1 MVDEYVVN
9 EYVVTELPGA
19 VRAYL
24 SAATRH
30 LPRRA
35 RADVSAE
42 LHANL
47 HQRMLDHSLM
57 LDTPA
62 AWSAALRDFGPP
74 QTTARALVRVHRW
87 PGLPRLRLPRLRLP
101 RLTLTRLTL
110 VRAGLAALALGGA
123 GYAAAR
129 SLGWPAEAPQSQQA
143 R

>member
-1 MVDEYVVN
+1 MVE
-9 EYVVTELPGA
+9 TELPGA
-19 VRAYL
+19 VQAYL

-47 HQRMLDHSLM
+47 HQRMLDHHLT
-57 LDTPA
+57 LARDD
-62 AWSAALRDFGPP
+62 AWNAALREFGPP
-74 QTTARALVRVHRW
+74 QGTARALGRVHRW
-87 PGLPRLRLPRLRLP
+87 PGLPRL
-101 RLTLTRLTL
+101 TLL
-110 VRAGLAALALGGA
+110 RAGLAALLLGGA

-129 SLGWPAEAPQSQQA
+129 SLGWPAEAPQSQVQQA